1 MKNNDIAGGA
11 SPLKKSLPIFFLIDV
26 SGSMGGERI
35 AAVNEAMDKIV
46 PEFKRV
52 ASNYPLIDFNVRVI
66 TYGDGQANW
75 KIGDKK
81 KGVPVNEQFGWFAI
95 SESEV
100 DGGTP
105 ADMAMDLLSSVTNDR
120 EYLGGYVGTPMAL
133 IISDGC
139 SNGRVPFFTA
149 VDQFRATKFGD
160 LFIQVAIGIGTENDQ
175 RATDEL
181 KYFGKNG
188 FRHCTDDPEKIVE
201 LIGLATINSLK
212 KGVEGSLK
220 TKKAVDDDPYIF

>member
-1 MKNNDIAGGA
+1 MANDIAGGA

-35 AAVNEAMDKIV
+35 AAVNEAMDKLV
-46 PEFKRV
+46 PELKKV
-52 ASNYPLIDFNVRVI
+52 AQENPLIDFNVRVI
-66 TYGDGQANW
+66 TYGDDQANW
-75 KIGDKK
+75 KIGEKK
-81 KGVPVNEQFGWFAI
+81 RGVPVDQFDWFAI
-95 SESEV
+95 SDSEV

-120 EYLGGYVGTPMAL
+120 EYLGGYVGTPMAI
-133 IISDGC
+133 IISDGE
-139 SNGRVPFFTA
+139 SNGRVPFATA
-149 VDQFRATKFGD
+149 VDKFRATKYGD
-160 LFIQVAIGIGTENDQ
+160 LFVQVAIGIATQNNQ

-201 LIGLATINSLK
+201 LIQFATLK
-212 KGVEGSLK
+212 SVKRGVEGSLK
-220 TKKAVDDDPYIF
+220 LKAESDDTEIF